1 MARAGD
7 VRITAEAIAEGVAV
21 VRVDGELDVATTHQ
35 LEEAVESA
43 DSSGRLVIDLTACT
57 FLDSSALRVLVS
69 SARGARAAGG
79 SFSLVASDSGILRV
93 LEIAAVDTILP
104 VHSTLDAAL

>member
-7 VRITAEAIAEGVAV
+7 VGITTETLVAGGTV
-21 VRVDGELDVATTHQ
+21 VHVDGELDAATAHQ
-35 LEEAVESA
+35 LEEAVEGA
-43 DSSGRLVIDLTACT
+43 DPNERLIINLTACT
-57 FLDSSALRVLVS
+57 FLDSSAVRVLVS
-69 SARGARAAGG
+69 TSRATQSAGG
-79 SFSLVASDSGILRV
+79 SFSLVASDSGIVRV